1 MSCEATI
8 TPANND
14 DALSELQSA
23 HENLLAWMWALDDL
37 TRQPTPRRGQLE
49 TVRWFLSKAR
59 RDRRLA
65 LEAVSAGLTKLSP
78 AEAEAV
84 KDSRTLTYDAMA
96 AGSRH
101 IAKWTLGAIEADW
114 AGYGSE
120 TSNMRDLWIKA
131 IEAEKQAL
139 YPLIAKQN

>member
-1 MSCEATI
+1 MLCEATI
-8 TPANND
+8 TPAND
-14 DALSELQSA
+14 DALGALQSA

-49 TVRWFLSKAR
+49 TVRWFLGKAR

-65 LEAVSAGLTKLSP
+65 LEAVFAGLTNLSP
-78 AEAEAV
+78 AEAEIV
-84 KDSRTLTYDAMA
+84 KHTRTLTYDAMA

-101 IAKWTLGAIEADW
+101 IAKWNLDAIEADW
-114 AGYGSE
+114 TGYRSE
-120 TSNMRDLWIKA
+120 TSNMRDLWLKA

-139 YPLIAKQN
+139 YPLISKNG